1 MPEPGLI
8 STYLAALSARLPAP
22 VVEELAGGLDETRQ
36 RYLDQGLDPDAAA
49 SAALAEFGDPDVI
62 MAAFIRLS
70 PARRAARRLL
80 AAGPVV
86 GGCWGLVLA
95 GGRAWTWPVPVA
107 GRVLF
112 GAALLSVIGLLAA
125 AAFGRE
131 YRSVRRAGAA
141 GCLGMTAVDT
151 AMLLAVTLAMP
162 TLIWP
167 VILAAAASA
176 ARLTFIARTLR
187 PVLTG

>member
-1 MPEPGLI
+1 MPEPSLT
-8 STYLAALSARLPAP
+8 STYLAALSAQLPAP

-36 RYLDQGLDPDAAA
+36 RYLAQGLDPDAAA

-62 MAAFIRLS
+62 IAAFTRLI
-70 PARRAARRLL
+70 PARRAARSLL
-80 AAGPVV
+80 AAGPAV
-86 GGCWGLVLA
+86 GGCWGLALITS
-95 GGRAWTWPVPVA
+95 RAWTWPVPVA

-112 GAALLSVIGLLAA
+112 GATLLSAIGLLAA
-125 AAFGRE
+125 AAFGRK

-151 AMLLAVTLAMP
+151 AMLLTATLAMP

-176 ARLTFIARTLR
+176 TRLAFIARVLR